1 MVNKNICKQY
11 LNHYGTDYTLTVA
24 MEEPAELIHAIA
36 HLRRDGFNPFRKVEL
51 AQAIADVEVI
61 IEQLKLIY
69 GIPQEEI
76 DDMIADA
83 QSRAV
88 KRLSDDGRA

>member
-36 HLRRDGFNPFRKVEL
+36 HLRRDGLNPFRKVEL
-51 AQAIADVEVI
+51 AQAIADVMI
-61 IEQLKLIY
+61 CIEYLMQLYSVPEK
-69 GIPQEEI
+69 EI
-76 DDMIADA
+76 QDKIDFK
-83 QSRAV
+83 QQRTV